1 MIGLKRKGKNPAEKE
16 KFKIPKTV
24 QQSIPIKK
32 IYKDGIIL
40 CGTLYTKTWKFTDVN
55 YSVASNEDQIS
66 MFLSYSEI
74 LNSLA
79 IDAETKITINNR
91 QLNKKEFKLKVWLK
105 HALDNLNPYRDEI
118 NEILLDKM
126 EDSNNLVQ
134 EKYVTVSVAKKNI
147 EEARN
152 FFTRIGN
159 DLTAGFNKLA
169 SRITPMSTKER
180 LQIFHD
186 FYRGSEEQTLD
197 LDIKKY
203 MRFGHDVVDFV
214 CPDMLEYKSDYFR
227 MGDKYGRVLFLK
239 DFASFIKDSM
249 VSEITDFSRNMMLS
263 VNVLPM

>member
-1 MIGLKRKGKNPAEKE
+1 MIGLLKRNQKNLAEKE

-24 QQSIPIKK
+24 QESIPIKK
-32 IYKDGIIL
+32 IFKDGIIL
-40 CGTLYTKTWKFTDVN
+40 CGGNYTKSWKFTDVN
-55 YSVASNEDQIS
+55 YSVASNDDQIS
-66 MFLSYSEI
+66 MFLAYSEI

-79 IDAETKITINNR
+79 IDATTKITINNR

-105 HALDNLNPYRDEI
+105 HKLDELDIYRDEI

-126 EDSNNLVQ
+126 QDSNNIVQ

-169 SRITPMSTKER
+169 SRITPLTIEER

-186 FYRGSEEQTLD
+186 FYRGSEEQTLP
-197 LDIKKY
+197 LNIKKS
-203 MRFGHDVVDFV
+203 MRLGHDIIDYV
-214 CPDMLEYKSDYFR
+214 CPD
-227 MGDKYGRVLFLK
+227 
-239 DFASFIKDSM
+239 SM
-249 VSEITDFSRNMMLS
+249 
-263 VNVLPM
+263 